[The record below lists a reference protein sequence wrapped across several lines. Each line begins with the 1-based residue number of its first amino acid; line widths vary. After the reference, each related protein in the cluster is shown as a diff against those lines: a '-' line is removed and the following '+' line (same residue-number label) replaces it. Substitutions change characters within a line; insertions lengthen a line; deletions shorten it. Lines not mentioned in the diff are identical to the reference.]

1 MSEPIQV
8 GELLPGV
15 LQEVIDRAGPGYERW
30 AEQVA
35 ATGYCAHPV
44 RLRGRVQHGD
54 PATGEVRTVYSTDRE
69 PDATLLKACGNRR
82 ASVCPSCSATY
93 QADSFQLLAAGLRGG
108 KGVPETIAQH
118 PRLFVTFTAPS
129 FGRVHSRKAQGRLV
143 FPCHPYRQ
151 GDTCPHGRRAG
162 CWQRHGE
169 DDARLGEPLC
179 ARCYQA
185 GAQVLW
191 NALAGRLWSRTT
203 IYVYRALAQLAGMRE
218 GELRRVV
225 RISFAKVA
233 EYQRRGAV
241 HFHAIIRLDA
251 ATDCGCPACV
261 APPLAG
267 FTAELLEAA
276 VRKAAEAVK
285 VPCPVVDDDQA
296 VTLVARWG
304 EQLDVRHISEGGDEG
319 ELSAEQVA
327 GYVAKY
333 ATKSTEA
340 LGVTLDHR
348 VGEVELEGLDV
359 PAHVAE
365 LVRACLELG
374 ARPSLATLRLGKWAH
389 MLGFGGHFSTK
400 SRRYSTTLGALRR
413 ARVAYAIR
421 RRRGHTV
428 PLDAWSRPE
437 DDQAVIVVASW
448 AYWGRATRRRGRRGW
463 RRRRLLGLGKRGGSQ
478 GRSCEPQQGPHER
491 TKEQDR
497 RMERLLTVEEAAGRL
512 GTSTRFVRRLI
523 FERRIAFVKVGR
535 HVRITPADLDAFIAA
550 GRIDALQQAEA
561 G

>member
-1 MSEPIQV
+1 MTDPVRV

-15 LQEVIDRAGPGYERW
+15 LAEVVDRAGHGYERW

-35 ATGYCAHPV
+35 QAGYCTHPV
-44 RLRGRVQHGD
+44 RLRGRVEHAD
-54 PATGEVRTVYSTDRE
+54 AETGEVRTVYSTERE

-108 KGVPETIAQH
+108 KGVPETVTGH

-143 FPCHPYRQ
+143 YPCHPYRQ
-151 GDTCPHGRRAG
+151 GATCPHGKRAG
-162 CWQRHGE
+162 CWQRHDE
-169 DDARLGEPLC
+169 DDRRLGEPLC
-179 ARCYQA
+179 PRCYQA

-203 IYVYRALAQLAGMRE
+203 IYVYRALAQLAGLTE
-218 GELRRVV
+218 ETLRRLV
-225 RISFAKVA
+225 RVSFAKVA
-233 EYQRRGAV
+233 EFQKRGAV

-261 APPLAG
+261 APPPSG
-267 FTAELLEAA
+267 FTADLLERA
-276 VRKAAEAVK
+276 VRQAAATVA
-285 VPCPVVDDDQA
+285 VPCPMVDQDQG
-296 VTLVARWG
+296 VTLTARWG
-304 EQLDVRHISEGGDEG
+304 EQLDVRHVTEAGDEH

-333 ATKSTEA
+333 ATKATEA

-348 VGEVELEGLDV
+348 VCEVELEGLNV

-365 LVRACLELG
+365 LVRACWELG
-374 ARPSLATLRLGKWAH
+374 ARPSLAGLRLRKWAH

-413 ARVAYAIR
+413 ARVVYAIR
-421 RRRGHTV
+421 RRRSDTL
-428 PLDAWSRPE
+428 PLDAWAPAE

-448 AYWGRATRRRGRRGW
+448 VYVGRGYQTTGEAWLVASAAARAREARR
-463 RRRRLLGLGKRGGSQ
+463 
-478 GRSCEPQQGPHER
+478 
-491 TKEQDR
+491 TAKE
-497 RMERLLTVEEAAGRL
+497 ELSSTTAAGVWRM
-512 GTSTRFVRRLI
+512 
-523 FERRIAFVKVGR
+523 
-535 HVRITPADLDAFIAA
+535 
-550 GRIDALQQAEA
+550 
-561 G
+561 

>member
-1 MSEPIQV
+1 MTEPVQI

-15 LQEVIDRAGPGYERW
+15 VAEVIARAGPGYDRW
-30 AEQVA
+30 MEQVA
-35 ATGYCAHPV
+35 QTGYCVHPV
-44 RLRGRVQHGD
+44 RLRGQVEHAD
-54 PATGEVRTVYSTDRE
+54 AATGEVRTVYSTDRE

-93 QADSFQLLAAGLRGG
+93 QADQFHLLAAGLRGG
-108 KGVPETIAQH
+108 NGLPDSVSGH

-129 FGRVHSRKAQGRLV
+129 FGQVHTRKAQGLLV
-143 FPCHPYRQ
+143 YPCHPYRQ
-151 GDTCPHGRRAG
+151 GQRCPHGRRAG
-162 CWQRHGE
+162 CWQRHDA
-169 DDARLGEPLC
+169 DDPRLGEPLC

-203 IYVYRALAQLAGMRE
+203 IYLYRTLAQLAGTTE
-218 GELRRVV
+218 AELRRLI

-251 ATDCGCPACV
+251 ATGCGCPACV
-261 APPLAG
+261 APPPAG
-267 FTAELLEAA
+267 FTAELLEEA
-276 VRKAAEAVK
+276 VRHAAATVA
-285 VPCPVVDDDQA
+285 VPCPMADEDQG

-304 EQLDVRHISEGGDEG
+304 EQLDVRHITEVGDG
-319 ELSAEQVA
+319 KELSAEQVA

-348 VGEVELEGLDV
+348 VSEEELERLDV
-359 PAHVAE
+359 SAHVAE
-365 LVRACLELG
+365 LVRACWELG
-374 ARPSLATLRLGKWAH
+374 TRPSLVGLRLRKWAH

-413 ARVAYAIR
+413 ARVGYAIR
-421 RRRGHTV
+421 RRRGATL
-428 PLDAWSRPE
+428 PLDAWGRPE

-448 AYWGRATRRRGRRGW
+448 SYLGRGYQSTG
-463 RRRRLLGLGKRGGSQ
+463 
-478 GRSCEPQQGPHER
+478 
-491 TKEQDR
+491 
-497 RMERLLTVEEAAGRL
+497 EAWLAASAAARARE
-512 GTSTRFVRRLI
+512 T
-523 FERRIAFVKVGR
+523 RRIAR
-535 HVRITPADLDAFIAA
+535 EELRSTTTAA
-550 GRIDALQQAEA
+550 
-561 G
+561 

>member
-1 MSEPIQV
+1 VAEPIQLS
-8 GELLPGV
+8 ELLPGV
-15 LQEVIDRAGPGYERW
+15 LQEVIDRAGPGYDRW

-44 RLRGRVQHGD
+44 RLRGRVDHAD
-54 PATGEVRTVYSTDRE
+54 PQTGEVRTIYSTDRE

-82 ASVCPSCSATY
+82 VSVCPSCSATY
-93 QADSFQLLAAGLRGG
+93 QADSYQLLAAGLRGG
-108 KGVPETIAQH
+108 KGVPDTVVAR

-129 FGRVHSRKAQGRLV
+129 FGRVHTRKAQGRLV

-151 GDTCPHGRRAG
+151 GQSCPHGRRVG
-162 CWQRHGE
+162 CWHRHDE
-169 DDARLGEPLC
+169 DDPRLGEPLC

-203 IYVYRALAQLAGMRE
+203 IYVYRALAQLVGLSE
-218 GELRRVV
+218 GELRGLVRV
-225 RISFAKVA
+225 SFAKVA

-251 ATDCGCPACV
+251 ATNCGCSACV
-261 APPLAG
+261 SPPPAE

-276 VRKAAEAVK
+276 VRKAAEAVAIA
-285 VPCPVVDDDQA
+285 CPAVDEDQG
-296 VTLVARWG
+296 VTLTARWG
-304 EQLDVRHISEGGDEG
+304 EQLDVHHITEAGDDG

-348 VGEVELEGLDV
+348 VCEVELEGLDV

-365 LVRACLELG
+365 LVRACWELG
-374 ARPSLATLRLGKWAH
+374 ARPSLVELRLRKWAH
-389 MLGFGGHFSTK
+389 MLGFGGHFSSK

-421 RRRGHTV
+421 RRGDTLT
-428 PLDAWSRPE
+428 LDAWGRPE

-448 AYWGRATRRRGRRGW
+448 SY
-463 RRRRLLGLGKRGGSQ
+463 LGLGYQSTGEAWLAASAAARA
-478 GRSCEPQQGPHER
+478 RE
-491 TKEQDR
+491 
-497 RMERLLTVEEAAGRL
+497 ERLIAQEELRSTPMTV
-512 GTSTRFVRRLI
+512 
-523 FERRIAFVKVGR
+523 
-535 HVRITPADLDAFIAA
+535 
-550 GRIDALQQAEA
+550 
-561 G
+561 